1 MRPQAISKSIQLL
14 AEINYL
20 TKTSPPEAIA
30 RISKN
35 AEVLRNYAVA
45 LQQEGYLA
53 EAVECL
59 VKASS
64 LTPHNLPLLE
74 ETINLCLMAGKYHQA
89 QQLLTT
95 YSQLSPQQP
104 HAFGETFQQVI
115 TVMEE
120 QQITESEIEPLINTL
135 RSVLHHHHPDSSYHL
150 EMLVLEDETAK
161 WIHYGAMLHDLSVE
175 EVAELTFELAEAL
188 IPYQTVTDH
197 FVPAFHLVE
206 E

>member
-1 MRPQAISKSIQLL
+1 MRPQPISKSIPLL
-14 AEINYL
+14 AEINHL
-20 TKTSPPEAIA
+20 TKTSQPKAIA
-30 RISKN
+30 RVSKN
-35 AEVLRNYAVA
+35 AKALRNYAVA

-53 EAVECL
+53 EAGECL

-64 LTPHNLPLLE
+64 LTPHDLPLLE
-74 ETINLCLMAGKYHQA
+74 ETINLCLIAGKYHQA

-95 YSQLSPQQP
+95 YSQLFPQQP
-104 HAFGETFQQVI
+104 HSFGETLQQVI

-120 QQITESEIEPLINTL
+120 QQITESEIEPLINTT
-135 RSVLHHHHPDSSYHL
+135 RFVLHHHHPDSSYHL

-161 WIHYGAMLHDLSVE
+161 WIHYGVMLHDLSVE

-188 IPYQTVTDH
+188 IPYQMVTDH

>member
-1 MRPQAISKSIQLL
+1 MVP
-14 AEINYL
+14 
-20 TKTSPPEAIA
+20 KTSQPEAIA

-53 EAVECL
+53 EAVGCL
-59 VKASS
+59 AKASS
-64 LTPHNLPLLE
+64 LTPHELPLLE
-74 ETINLCLMAGKYHQA
+74 ETINLGLIAGKYHQA

-104 HAFGETFQQVI
+104 HSFGKTLQQVI

-120 QQITESEIEPLINTL
+120 QQMTESEIEPLINTM

-161 WIHYGAMLHDLSVE
+161 WIHYGVMLHDLSVE
-175 EVAELTFELAEAL
+175 EVAELTFEIAEAL